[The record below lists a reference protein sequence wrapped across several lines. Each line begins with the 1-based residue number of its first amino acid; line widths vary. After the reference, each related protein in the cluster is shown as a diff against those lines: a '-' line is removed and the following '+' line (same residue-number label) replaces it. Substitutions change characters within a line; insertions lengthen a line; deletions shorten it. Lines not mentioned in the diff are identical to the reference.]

1 MLTTRRGL
9 SLDIYSDDDSKYG
22 KDNEGDQDDLED
34 DEANACESST
44 KKSSAK
50 VSRKKKKRRCYKPTV
65 GSTIHAYMK
74 DMCCR
79 VRQNDPSLRLADGHY
94 WVPPVNPISKTLG
107 SRTEPDSY
115 YLSNLWVYI
124 LTL

>member
-1 MLTTRRGL
+1 
-9 SLDIYSDDDSKYG
+9 
-22 KDNEGDQDDLED
+22 
-34 DEANACESST
+34 
-44 KKSSAK
+44 
-50 VSRKKKKRRCYKPTV
+50 
-65 GSTIHAYMK
+65 MK

-107 SRTEPDSY
+107 STTEPDSY

-124 LTL
+124 FDPLKQCRHLMSDDGRFECIYCSSRNTIYKRYDWRPAHGFGMNIEVEGNVK